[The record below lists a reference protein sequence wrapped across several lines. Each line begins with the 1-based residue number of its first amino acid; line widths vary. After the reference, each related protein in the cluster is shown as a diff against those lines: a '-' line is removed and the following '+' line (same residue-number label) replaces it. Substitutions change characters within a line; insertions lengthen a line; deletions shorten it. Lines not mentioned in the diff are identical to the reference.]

1 MADVL
6 IVCVREDEPQ
16 AKALADMFE
25 AAGFSIGGAPS
36 SDGALRS
43 SGAGVVVWSQAS
55 IRSRPFLDAA
65 QRVINANKAVVAS
78 LIDPPPPSSIGES
91 PAFDLSRWDGDPN
104 DPALDPLFFAVD
116 RMVNTARAGVGAAP
130 RESRDYDPPPPPRR
144 TAIQAE
150 PPPRRQEPQY
160 RAPPEPE
167 PPQSYRVPPSSDPL
181 GSEAE
186 HWRAIRD
193 SRNPADF
200 MDYLARYG
208 PDGAFSEV
216 AELRLKQLT
225 GPGEARAPAAPPP
238 RPAVRQPAPPPRAEA
253 PRRADPPPRR
263 EGALP
268 PTQRRLEPPLQ
279 PSRRPPIDRDYTRD
293 LRDPPKGQGGPL
305 RAFVLVALL
314 GGAALIGGLYFGGGM
329 GTPPATEQALETPPA
344 PIEETTGGE
353 GFSELDEAPSVPL
366 SQAVTNRP
374 DRQTQPARTEQPQR
388 TTREEPRRT
397 VEREQPR
404 REPQQ
409 TAANSNNAAAPN
421 SGPVPLSPNSTQ
433 GNVVPLGP
441 PPTMPQSANVE
452 PSILGSATPQQA
464 QRPPAGTVV
473 WTQRPS
479 SRRISDLYPRSAL
492 NDGVGGR
499 VVLDCRVLGNLSV
512 SCSVASET
520 PSGAGF
526 GRAALSAASSYRARA
541 TLSDGS
547 SSVGSTTRIAVNF
560 QAPQ

>member
-91 PAFDLSRWDGDPN
+91 PAFDLSHWDGDPN
-104 DPALDPLFFAVD
+104 DPSLDPLFFAVD
-116 RMVNTARAGVGAAP
+116 RMVNAARAGVGGGQ
-130 RESRDYDPPPPPRR
+130 RESRDYDPPPRQRSAPIR
-144 TAIQAE
+144 AE
-150 PPPRRQEPQY
+150 PPPRRQEPVY
-160 RAPPEPE
+160 RAPPPE
-167 PPQSYRVPPSSDPL
+167 PAPSYRVPPASDPL

-225 GPGEARAPAAPPP
+225 GPGDARTPAPPT
-238 RPAVRQPAPPPRAEA
+238 RPAVRTPPPQPRAEA
-253 PRRADPPPRR
+253 APQPQRRPD
-263 EGALP
+263 ALP
-268 PTQRRLEPPLQ
+268 PTQRRLEPAPAQ
-279 PSRRPPIDRDYTRD
+279 RRPPQERDYTRD

-305 RAFVLVALL
+305 RAFVLIALL
-314 GGAALIGGLYFGGGM
+314 GGAALIGGIYFGGGM
-329 GTPPATEQALETPPA
+329 GGNAPAGAEQALETQPTTTNDAPA
-344 PIEETTGGE
+344 GD
-353 GFSELDEAPSVPL
+353 FSGLEEAPSVPL
-366 SQAVTNRP
+366 SEAVTTRA
-374 DRQTQPARTEQPQR
+374 DRQTTPRTQERATTPR
-388 TTREEPRRT
+388 TDPPRT
-397 VEREQPR
+397 ADREQPR
-404 REPQQ
+404 RDTPATTTT
-409 TAANSNNAAAPN
+409 TANAG
-421 SGPVPLSPNSTQ
+421 GPVPLSPNS
-433 GNVVPLGP
+433 NVIPLGP
-441 PPTMPQSANVE
+441 TTNPPPTQIASVE
-452 PSILGSATPQQA
+452 PTITGSATPTERVA
-464 QRPPAGTVV
+464 PAGTVV
-473 WTQRPS
+473 WAQRPT
-479 SRRISDLYPRSAL
+479 SRRISELYPRSAL
-492 NDGVGGR
+492 NNGVGGR
-499 VVLDCRVLGNLSV
+499 VVLDCRVQGDLSV
-512 SCSVASET
+512 ACSIASET
-520 PSGAGF
+520 PSSVGF
-526 GRAALSAASSYRARA
+526 GRAALSASSSYRARP

-547 SSVGSTTRIAVNF
+547 SAVGSSARIAVNF